1 MLVVPHRCTPLSRA
15 TGQVHYHERHLALL
29 GGETGGL
36 AVRKSGSIGT
46 KTNDRMW
53 VHLNK
58 EPAGSGGAPIDAE
71 GMSPQKR
78 VPLRQ
83 DPPTDRPWI

>member
-1 MLVVPHRCTPLSRA
+1 M
-15 TGQVHYHERHLALL
+15 
-29 GGETGGL
+29 
-36 AVRKSGSIGT
+36 RKSGSIGI

-58 EPAGSGGAPIDAE
+58 EPADSGGVPIDAE
-71 GMSPQKR
+71 GASPQKR

-83 DPPTDRPWI
+83 DPPMDRPGADRVVG

>member
-1 MLVVPHRCTPLSRA
+1 M
-15 TGQVHYHERHLALL
+15 
-29 GGETGGL
+29 
-36 AVRKSGSIGT
+36 RKSGSIGT

-71 GMSPQKR
+71 GMPPQKR

-83 DPPTDRPWI
+83 DPPMDRPGSDRAVGL